1 MWEVDLIVRRGRVSA
16 KGQRSPKMREDLT
29 CVWIAG
35 VCSLRA
41 GIRSMNNVGVGV
53 GNIRDKDIGNGPLKA
68 GRVRGTYPIGTESLM
83 DQRMHNNESSRQS
96 LD

>member
-1 MWEVDLIVRRGRVSA
+1 
-16 KGQRSPKMREDLT
+16 
-29 CVWIAG
+29 
-35 VCSLRA
+35 
-41 GIRSMNNVGVGV
+41 MNNVGVGV